1 MILRLPP
8 VTDSRIG
15 QHASMNPLAL
25 ESEHGKRI
33 MGVRL
38 FQDLAVVW
46 QRATAETHFVLF
58 AGCAGPYS
66 RAPSL
71 RVHLEHQTA
80 WGPQKSCLACFQTCS
95 RPVTQWIQV
104 RAATK

>member
-1 MILRLPP
+1 LGQADGATRLKQQWRRGRQNHQMILRLPP

-38 FQDLAVVW
+38 FQDLALVW
-46 QRATAETHFVLF
+46 Q
-58 AGCAGPYS
+58 
-66 RAPSL
+66 
-71 RVHLEHQTA
+71 
-80 WGPQKSCLACFQTCS
+80 
-95 RPVTQWIQV
+95 
-104 RAATK
+104 

>member
-8 VTDSRIG
+8 AADTRIG

-46 QRATAETHFVLF
+46 Q
-58 AGCAGPYS
+58 
-66 RAPSL
+66 
-71 RVHLEHQTA
+71 
-80 WGPQKSCLACFQTCS
+80 
-95 RPVTQWIQV
+95 
-104 RAATK
+104 